1 MASSSPPPVLQ
12 QQQQPLDAVEAEDAF
27 SRIFSALKVVTNEV
41 RVLQRDKVK
50 TDRIIGK
57 RKASTA
63 PNNFLTP
70 VKISPGLCDF
80 LGLPAGEMVSRTN
93 VTRGI
98 NAYIKEHNL
107 QADWNKRVILPDDK
121 LKAILTLG
129 EGDELTY
136 FTMQKF
142 NKHNFV

>member
-63 PNNFLTP
+63 PNNFSTP

-80 LGLPAGEMVSRTN
+80 LGLPAGEMVSRTD